1 MRVKSFGPAESCVAP
16 APLARFRA
24 IGQRSFTS
32 ALLNNG
38 VGQEPC
44 RPTGRNPPAAAS
56 SAQRFFKLCF
66 PCSAGVEEVAEYD
79 PNLLSDPQWP
89 CGRHKRVLIF
99 ASYMVRFCSFCGFL
113 QTDPRPC
120 NKGQG
125 FCFPE
130 FPAVDPGS
138 NVLMLL

>member
-56 SAQRFFKLCF
+56 SAQRFFKLYF

-99 ASYMVRFCSFCGFL
+99 ASYMVRFCSVCGSL

-120 NKGQG
+120 NKRQG
-125 FCFPE
+125 FCYPE

-138 NVLMLL
+138 SVLMLL